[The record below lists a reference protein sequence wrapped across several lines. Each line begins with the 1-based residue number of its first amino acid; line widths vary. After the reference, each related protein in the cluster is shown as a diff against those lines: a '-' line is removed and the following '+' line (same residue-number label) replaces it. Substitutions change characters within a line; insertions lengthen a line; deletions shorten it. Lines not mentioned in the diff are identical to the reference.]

1 MKGLEQRKILHRVG
15 AKVNRVQAL
24 DDWSHEGQKRSTSSS
39 LRFQL
44 IWKLTFQGGF
54 KFCKT
59 AQESASG
66 LIFTIETELGVFTID
81 LLSLLLFLLLPDNSG
96 LFFYSF
102 KIIISGTFQRVSIVA
117 KLRSQNGIG
126 QNGFSNVKKL
136 CLVLFLQVLQG
147 PSYPICLYLLCSKTL
162 GSVIS

>member
-1 MKGLEQRKILHRVG
+1 M
-15 AKVNRVQAL
+15 
-24 DDWSHEGQKRSTSSS
+24 
-39 LRFQL
+39 
-44 IWKLTFQGGF
+44 
-54 KFCKT
+54 
-59 AQESASG
+59 
-66 LIFTIETELGVFTID
+66 
-81 LLSLLLFLLLPDNSG
+81 LSLLLFLLLPDNSG

-147 PSYPICLYLLCSKTL
+147 PSYPICSYLLCSKTL
-162 GSVIS
+162 EVSSVKKMNESCPREIKSYGGDKSVRGAKRRENRDESHGSETVADCNQRPG